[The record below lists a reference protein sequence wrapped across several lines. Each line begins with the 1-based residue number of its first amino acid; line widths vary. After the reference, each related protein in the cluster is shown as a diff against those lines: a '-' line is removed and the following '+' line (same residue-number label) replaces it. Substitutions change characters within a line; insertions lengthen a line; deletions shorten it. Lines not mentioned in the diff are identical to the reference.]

1 MSGVEQLQALA
12 DRIRQVC
19 KSQARFRALWIVG
32 PSRSGKTTLCREVCL
47 QMGWHYVNFTLDPG
61 YFDSLL
67 NKEKVYRPED
77 FLGSLRSWCVACPC
91 DILVLDE
98 IEPMLGLWTSTV
110 QKDFFITVGKAPRL
124 KKGVVLVTRL
134 YASQEVA
141 KWVPSSAHIFE
152 VTPGGTS

>member
-1 MSGVEQLQALA
+1 MSRVKQLQALA

-19 KSQARFRALWIVG
+19 KLQARFRTLWIVG
-32 PSRSGKTTLCREVCL
+32 HPKSGKTTLCRDVCL
-47 QMGWHYVNFTLDPG
+47 QMDWQYVNFTLDPG

-67 NKEKVYRPED
+67 NKERTYRPED
-77 FLGSLRSWCVACPC
+77 FLCSLRSWCIACPY

-124 KKGVVLVTRL
+124 
-134 YASQEVA
+134 E
-141 KWVPSSAHIFE
+141 
-152 VTPGGTS
+152 